1 MCSLAAVARAPLRC
15 AAVNVR
21 LLCIMSKCY
30 KRVCTDIVDDEWHT
44 VSVRRDSSVGEVL
57 KALKVQGVDVVGKSI
72 AEGNDLYST
81 VS

>member
-1 MCSLAAVARAPLRC
+1 MFILMWKEK
-15 AAVNVR
+15 R
-21 LLCIMSKCY
+21 L
-30 KRVCTDIVDDEWHT
+30 TD
-44 VSVRRDSSVGEVL
+44 L

>member
-15 AAVNVR
+15 AAVNLR

-44 VSVRRDSSVGEVL
+44 VSVRRDSSVVGEVL
-57 KALKVQGVDVVGKSI
+57 KALKVQGVD
-72 AEGNDLYST
+72 EGNEL
-81 VS
+81 